1 MSSFSEYTGIT
12 LIFSFW
18 GNNSRSIRKQ
28 GPEDTLGSLKGTL
41 TSYRKTAHTTVND
54 QDSMRWSP
62 EPQTTHPSLHLW
74 FQPSNSENLH
84 FLLLRTGW
92 TSQPPDF
99 EPVGHAQTPFT
110 QKFGMACVV
119 SGKTTTAV
127 MLHHGRSPPGSP
139 LVQGRWEPC
148 RVNLAPT

>member
-18 GNNSRSIRKQ
+18 GNNSSSIRKQ

-41 TSYRKTAHTTVND
+41 TSYRKIAHMTVND

-62 EPQTTHPSLHLW
+62 EPHITHPSLHLW

-84 FLLLRTGW
+84 LLLVRTDW
-92 TSQPPDF
+92 TFQPLDF
-99 EPVGHAQTPFT
+99 EPVGHEQTPFT

-119 SGKTTTAV
+119 SGKTYHCSHVAPWKK
-127 MLHHGRSPPGSP
+127 PPG
-139 LVQGRWEPC
+139 
-148 RVNLAPT
+148 